1 MTQINFIQ
9 IVTMWNKINELS
21 RENLSQQQI
30 AVKLGI
36 HRDTV
41 RRYQMMSETEFNE
54 HLRREARRHP
64 CKLDPYRDFIVDQL
78 NAAPFLSAAQ
88 IFDHLKEHFP
98 DLPYMT
104 ERTVFNAVRRIR
116 EEEDIEKVSMP
127 RRQYAHVPECD
138 WGEQAQV
145 DYGEQWMKTA
155 KGRQVKVYFM
165 AMEDDKAC
173 YKFVYFQNVPFTAK
187 TTVYAHHLA
196 FQYFGGMPRKVIYD
210 QDRKMLSSEN
220 FGDYLMTEEF
230 ASYVAAA
237 GFEPVFCMAAD
248 PQSKGRIERTVR
260 YIKENFLRGR
270 VYVNIISLN
279 EEALGWLERTGN
291 RKKHSVRQIIPAEV
305 FKEEQKHLLPYTVQL
320 DEPESEAREYTV
332 RKDNTLMYR
341 SNTYSLP
348 MGTYTGPGSKVLVI
362 KNVDLNEL
370 EIYDPKDFSL
380 ITRHQIS
387 SLKGMHITKE
397 GHATGRSRELLESEK
412 RLRSFFGQWADDS
425 VLSTLLEAIRKDRPR
440 YYPKTVLAMDHIF
453 TRMDKTVAEKV
464 LRDCLQH
471 KVYNANRMAE
481 AAEKAQKDAGSM
493 PPRAVPPALPGGLN
507 QDDITP
513 PRRNMSDYDDI
524 IEGGTK

>member
-165 AMEDDKAC
+165 AMEDDKA
-173 YKFVYFQNVPFTAK
+173 F
-187 TTVYAHHLA
+187 
-196 FQYFGGMPRKVIYD
+196 
-210 QDRKMLSSEN
+210 
-220 FGDYLMTEEF
+220 
-230 ASYVAAA
+230 
-237 GFEPVFCMAAD
+237 
-248 PQSKGRIERTVR
+248 
-260 YIKENFLRGR
+260 
-270 VYVNIISLN
+270 
-279 EEALGWLERTGN
+279 
-291 RKKHSVRQIIPAEV
+291 
-305 FKEEQKHLLPYTVQL
+305 
-320 DEPESEAREYTV
+320 
-332 RKDNTLMYR
+332 
-341 SNTYSLP
+341 
-348 MGTYTGPGSKVLVI
+348 
-362 KNVDLNEL
+362 
-370 EIYDPKDFSL
+370 
-380 ITRHQIS
+380 
-387 SLKGMHITKE
+387 
-397 GHATGRSRELLESEK
+397 
-412 RLRSFFGQWADDS
+412 
-425 VLSTLLEAIRKDRPR
+425 
-440 YYPKTVLAMDHIF
+440 
-453 TRMDKTVAEKV
+453 
-464 LRDCLQH
+464 
-471 KVYNANRMAE
+471 
-481 AAEKAQKDAGSM
+481 
-493 PPRAVPPALPGGLN
+493 
-507 QDDITP
+507 
-513 PRRNMSDYDDI
+513 
-524 IEGGTK
+524 